1 MTRFLIIA
9 ATLGFA
15 VSSAAACD
23 FMHSAENKT
32 DDTKVASISAD
43 KPQNMST
50 PVSQPLPVGTTVIV
64 DQQPAT
70 GTPAKAE

>member
-1 MTRFLIIA
+1 MKMLLITA
-9 ATLGFA
+9 ASLGFA

-23 FMHSAENKT
+23 FLHTASKV

-50 PVSQPLPVGTTVIV
+50 PVAQPTTENTPVVIKKQTDSQA
-64 DQQPAT
+64 PAQT
-70 GTPAKAE
+70 E